1 MKVLK
6 VVYNFIVYQD
16 SPMIL
21 RILFHSADL
30 KLLLIIYP
38 FIYCAF
44 HCGVETYFVSELSI
58 LITSVFKHCHCHFW
72 NERYFQ
78 FIIYFEMCSCIS
90 FHGSATVMY
99 PVATVY
105 SPPHVESGRRRL
117 YWSFLGVSC
126 KAPSQICMRRKL
138 VVGNCQNI
146 LGYFVKSH
154 NTRDLGIMVVSCCF
168 MLEPHCLWSDS
179 MYQALFAKD
188 TTSADE
194 IGSWPRHHLLKK
206 NERKKWGTK
215 KESAW
220 SC

>member
-1 MKVLK
+1 MFIT
-6 VVYNFIVYQD
+6 FIVYGD
-16 SPMIL
+16 SL
-21 RILFHSADL
+21 RSED
-30 KLLLIIYP
+30 
-38 FIYCAF
+38 FIPLCWFEIVISYIFDSLCISLWCRDIF
-44 HCGVETYFVSELSI
+44 SLSVSSS
-58 LITSVFKHCHCHFW
+58 LITYVFEHCHCHVW

-90 FHGSATVMY
+90 FHGSATVMH

-117 YWSFLGVSC
+117 YWGFLGVSC
-126 KAPSQICMRRKL
+126 KAPSHQICMRQKL

-154 NTRDLGIMVVSCCF
+154 RTSDLGIMPVSCCF

-188 TTSADE
+188 VTSADE
-194 IGSWPRHHLLKK
+194 IGSWPCHHHLLKRSEK
-206 NERKKWGTK
+206 KKWGTK
-215 KESAW
+215 MESAW
-220 SC
+220 NC